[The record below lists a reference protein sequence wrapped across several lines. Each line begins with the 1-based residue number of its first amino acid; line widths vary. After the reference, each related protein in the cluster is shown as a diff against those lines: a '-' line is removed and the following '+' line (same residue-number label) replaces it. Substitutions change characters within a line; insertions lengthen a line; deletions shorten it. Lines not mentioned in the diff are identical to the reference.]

1 MAAPKKLKVKILLPV
16 AGKFKL
22 SANVGE
28 KVSYP
33 EALAQE
39 LIDAKYAELVTKAKP
54 TSEAPE

>member
-1 MAAPKKLKVKILLPV
+1 MAAPKKIKVKILLPV

-33 EALAQE
+33 EGLAND
-39 LIDAKYAELVTKAKP
+39 LIEAKYAEKV
-54 TSEAPE
+54 